1 MESEN
6 ATALAVRK
14 NETVEVVVSKP
25 CPDET
30 YGANPKVS
38 PCAKAAKPSPREC
51 TQAQLL
57 EIVIGVAR
65 RFGGAKE
72 DVATHKEYV
81 LRLKNEVFKVSF
93 GSVGVFVPVKYKTK
107 EGKLFSKKMRWK

>member
-1 MESEN
+1 MESET

-14 NETVEVVVSKP
+14 DETVEVVGAP
-25 CPDET
+25 PRPDET
-30 YGANPKVS
+30 FGASPQVS
-38 PCAKAAKPSPREC
+38 PCAKAAKPSPSEC
-51 TQAQLL
+51 THNQLL

-72 DVATHKEYV
+72 DVATHKEYI

-93 GSVGVFVPVKYKTK
+93 GSVGVFVPVKYKT
-107 EGKLFSKKMRWK
+107 